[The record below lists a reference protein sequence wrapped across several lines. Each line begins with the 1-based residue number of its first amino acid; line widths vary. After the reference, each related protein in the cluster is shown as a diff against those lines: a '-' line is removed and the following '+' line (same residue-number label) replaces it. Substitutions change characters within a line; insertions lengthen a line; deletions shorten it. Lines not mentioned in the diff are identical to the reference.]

1 MSVLEQICSNSVSYA
16 AAAGWLAW
24 ATSEAV
30 GLSSLRSNTTIEL
43 VLSLLQAAFPYEIHR
58 KEVKRAR
65 TTRRRPTA
73 RRRALEAADAL
84 PERPAGRG
92 R

>member
-1 MSVLEQICSNSVSYA
+1 MSVLEQICSDSVNYA

-24 ATSEAV
+24 LTSEAI
-30 GLSSLRSNTTIEL
+30 GASSLRSNTTVGL
-43 VLSLLQAAFPYEIHR
+43 LLSLLEAAFPYEIHR
-58 KEVKRAR
+58 KEAKRAR
-65 TTRRRPTA
+65 TARRRPTA
-73 RRRALEAADAL
+73 RRRAPDAADAP